1 MLQEA
6 IDVFHTMLQKEG
18 DHLITDA
25 YIPKDG
31 EYRLIIMD
39 DDQWKMKDPINITFN
54 KKTGEAEVSDPENY
68 ALIQELDYKSK
79 LLEMNKS
86 MDPKKKIHCNNYLS
100 LAVKKETIRSG
111 ILTNDIIHRY
121 FDVFRNPMK
130 KYEKK
135 SASKALYQAT
145 EERLGVPDIHLIDKI
160 EQFVLSHDIWEGMD
174 LDKKNYAKVFFIY
187 PDEFKTKELYAK
199 ENERYLFPNIYNRND
214 FNMERNGKIV
224 GLPNDNITL
233 NDNKPYLKNKTR
245 KNEIP
250 HLLSQEDALLRK
262 KFFDYLFGQASQ
274 KKYHV
279 YVDTMNHDMKAY
291 TNREHPQNLSS
302 GYYLRISME
311 KTGAEICDAD
321 AIIHYDTK
329 LDHPFY
335 LKNFSEIPED
345 VIKNSK
351 LPYGAAVDDKWELFS
366 MINSVFF
373 DRKLLGSMFCDASD
387 IRINDPCLKR
397 AILKCRD
404 IFIQW
409 FWKGE
414 DIKISKIMDDIFLLL
429 IQNSIVNDN
438 IFAAQ
443 RQINLRWSLLEYLSD
458 PKLGV
463 HMGDIRNQL
472 RKHINTS
479 GNKDWNFVNDEEYC
493 YAVGQGVS
501 YLLSLSKANL
511 KSKACIN
518 PFLST
523 KNTKVLHRHLE
534 NLFKKYDYCID
545 HNAYGGKVT
554 QLFSQLT
561 EYKPKEIKTAFIIA
575 GFNAPCLVYE
585 KRKKETK
592 KED

>member
-39 DDQWKMKDPINITFN
+39 DDQWEIKAPVNITFN

-135 SASKALYQAT
+135 AASKALYQAT

-214 FNMERNGKIV
+214 FNMERNGEIV

-262 KFFDYLFGQASQ
+262 KFFDYLFG
-274 KKYHV
+274 
-279 YVDTMNHDMKAY
+279 
-291 TNREHPQNLSS
+291 
-302 GYYLRISME
+302 
-311 KTGAEICDAD
+311 
-321 AIIHYDTK
+321 
-329 LDHPFY
+329 
-335 LKNFSEIPED
+335 
-345 VIKNSK
+345 
-351 LPYGAAVDDKWELFS
+351 
-366 MINSVFF
+366 
-373 DRKLLGSMFCDASD
+373 
-387 IRINDPCLKR
+387 
-397 AILKCRD
+397 
-404 IFIQW
+404 
-409 FWKGE
+409 
-414 DIKISKIMDDIFLLL
+414 
-429 IQNSIVNDN
+429 
-438 IFAAQ
+438 
-443 RQINLRWSLLEYLSD
+443 
-458 PKLGV
+458 
-463 HMGDIRNQL
+463 
-472 RKHINTS
+472 
-479 GNKDWNFVNDEEYC
+479 
-493 YAVGQGVS
+493 
-501 YLLSLSKANL
+501 
-511 KSKACIN
+511 
-518 PFLST
+518 
-523 KNTKVLHRHLE
+523 
-534 NLFKKYDYCID
+534 
-545 HNAYGGKVT
+545 
-554 QLFSQLT
+554 
-561 EYKPKEIKTAFIIA
+561 
-575 GFNAPCLVYE
+575 
-585 KRKKETK
+585 
-592 KED
+592 